1 MDQDKVILHPG
12 KGNQIGTYPLLDLYS
27 HLNIDISFE
36 KKMLF
41 IQHESQK
48 KYARRGIGYAKDV
61 SLTFFEEDEPFLTFE
76 GLRFLD
82 EHKSFFQRK
91 FITMREMVLKEY
103 KELFIIIENKLW
115 KDACVK
121 MGSILEYGLTKW
133 IESKKIP
140 ISLLTKKKW
149 VKRLEDVTF
158 EEKITYYIKTSA
170 KKYNFELGTITEWKV
185 VKNVIKDYRNYIHLQ
200 KYEKRINSNAFLSE
214 RDFNSVYPNFKSLIE
229 LF

>member
-1 MDQDKVILHPG
+1 
-12 KGNQIGTYPLLDLYS
+12 
-27 HLNIDISFE
+27 
-36 KKMLF
+36 
-41 IQHESQK
+41 
-48 KYARRGIGYAKDV
+48 
-61 SLTFFEEDEPFLTFE
+61 
-76 GLRFLD
+76 
-82 EHKSFFQRK
+82 
-91 FITMREMVLKEY
+91 MVLKEY

-133 IESKKIP
+133 IESKKSP

-149 VKRLEDVTF
+149 VKRLEDITF
-158 EEKITYYIKTSA
+158 EEKITYYIKAGA